1 MHCSTFYASTRPA
14 EFFGHNKDLLSGVD
28 NVSMLSVCL
37 MVDMANIAL
46 PFAKFSYLPMLV
58 IAKQKQKLEL

>member
-1 MHCSTFYASTRPA
+1 
-14 EFFGHNKDLLSGVD
+14 
-28 NVSMLSVCL
+28 MLSVCL

-46 PFAKFSYLPMLV
+46 PFATFSYLPMLV